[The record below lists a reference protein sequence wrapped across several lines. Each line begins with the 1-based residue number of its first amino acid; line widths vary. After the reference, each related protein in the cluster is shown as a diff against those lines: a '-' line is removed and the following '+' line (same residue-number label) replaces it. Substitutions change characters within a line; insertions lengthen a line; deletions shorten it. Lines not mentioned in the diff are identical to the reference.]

1 MIIWIRNIVVIFVLL
16 SITYVILSAWAA
28 LKQRVK
34 LEADFKDTDTSHDN
48 AVSKKEYIE
57 KGMQKYN
64 RSLKPKLIFGVFLV
78 PIAIMAV
85 LIYLAQYT

>member
-1 MIIWIRNIVVIFVLL
+1 MIVWIRNIVIIFVLL
-16 SITYVILSAWAA
+16 SVVFVLLSTWARFRQRAKLNTEYKA
-28 LKQRVK
+28 LDKPQESK
-34 LEADFKDTDTSHDN
+34 MSKD
-48 AVSKKEYIE
+48 VFIE

-78 PIAIMAV
+78 PLAASAI